1 VKIMTGVSF
10 SDLGVPDALSHLLH
24 RQGITEPFEVQTE
37 TIPDAMLG
45 RDVCCRAPTGSGKT
59 LAFGLPLLTRCERA
73 DPYLPTSLV
82 LTPTRELA
90 EQISKVLTPLAH
102 EMDLDVVAV
111 YGGTSYSKQTRP
123 LKRGVEVVVACPGR
137 LLDLMQNGALS
148 LEKVDIIVIDEADR
162 MADMGFMEPV
172 CKILDNCA
180 TERQTIL
187 YSATLDDEVADLVR
201 DYLHQPVTIE
211 IGPKEVSM
219 ESMNHLFWLMKNS
232 MKSEIASEAIRK
244 NGRSIV
250 FCRTRMGV
258 DRVGDEL
265 EDCGLSVATLHGGL
279 TQRQRDGAMNRFTNG
294 NCIVLVATD
303 VAARGIDVEGVQNVI
318 HYDPPENGKA
328 YKHRSGRTARAG
340 AVGNVIS
347 LVQRPQKK
355 AYSRMQ
361 REVGIKCQFTPP
373 NFSDLPDT
381 DFVYAPESSP
391 RRNSR
396 QGSRNE
402 GYNNRGRSQNRS
414 RGRSDGRN
422 SRNGGR
428 GRSNGRRE
436 GNQSGDGRNHGG
448 HYGRRSRGGQSGGGR
463 SNGPSHGRP
472 NWQSK
477 GRGGRDGNSNGRGGR
492 DTRSNGRG
500 GRDSHSNGRGGRDS
514 RSTNWS
520 SGGRKSNPYSD
531 KRKGGRDGAP
541 RGQSRQGQRGQQS
554 QQSQAK
560 KQNYKYS
567 KKKNSPRN

>member
-1 VKIMTGVSF
+1 MTGVSF
-10 SDLGVPDALSHLLH
+10 SDLGVPAPLVHTLRH
-24 RQGITEPFEVQTE
+24 QGISEPFEVQME
-37 TIPDAMLG
+37 SIPDAMLG

-59 LAFGLPLLTRCERA
+59 LAFGLPLLTRCVRA
-73 DPYLPTSLV
+73 DPYLPTSLI

-102 EMDLDVVAV
+102 EMDLEVVAI
-111 YGGTSYSKQTRP
+111 YGGTAYSKQTRP
-123 LKRGVEVVVACPGR
+123 LKRGVDVVVACPGR
-137 LLDLMQNGALS
+137 LLDLMDNGALS
-148 LEKVDIIVIDEADR
+148 LENVDIVVIDEADR

-172 CKILDNCA
+172 CQILDNCSA
-180 TERQTIL
+180 ERQTIL
-187 YSATLDDEVADLVR
+187 YSATLDDEVADLVKN
-201 DYLHQPVTIE
+201 YQHQPVTIE

-232 MKSEIASEAIRK
+232 MKSEIAGEAIRK

-250 FCRTRMGV
+250 FCRTRAGV

-265 EDCGLSVATLHGGL
+265 EDIGLSVATLHGGL
-279 TQRQRDGAMNRFTNG
+279 SQRQRDGAMGRFTKG

-373 NFSDLPDT
+373 NFSDLPDS
-381 DFVYAPESSP
+381 DFVFTPESRP
-391 RRNSR
+391 RRNGR
-396 QGSRNE
+396 QESRNG

-414 RGRSDGRN
+414 RGRSNGRGGRN
-422 SRNGGR
+422 

-436 GNQSGDGRNHGG
+436 GNQSGNGRNHGG
-448 HYGRRSRGGQSGGGR
+448 HYGGRSHGGRSEGGR
-463 SNGPSHGRP
+463 SNGPSHGRSSWRS
-472 NWQSK
+472 N
-477 GRGGRDGNSNGRGGR
+477 GGGRSNGRNGNSNGRSNG
-492 DTRSNGRG
+492 RSNG
-500 GRDSHSNGRGGRDS
+500 GRRSNS
-514 RSTNWS
+514 
-520 SGGRKSNPYSD
+520 YSD

-541 RGQSRQGQRGQQS
+541 RGQSRQGQQG
-554 QQSQAK
+554 K
-560 KQNYKYS
+560 KSY
-567 KKKNSPRN
+567 KKKNYSRN